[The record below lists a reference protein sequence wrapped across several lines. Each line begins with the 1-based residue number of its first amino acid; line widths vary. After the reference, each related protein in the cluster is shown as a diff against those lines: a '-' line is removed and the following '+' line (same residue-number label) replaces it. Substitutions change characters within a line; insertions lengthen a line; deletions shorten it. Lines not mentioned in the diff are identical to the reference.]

1 MMSDWQQFLKES
13 DAEMRRNNLHR
24 GVTYTPVAGE
34 LTIKVVQE
42 YVEGF
47 GYLGCGAKEVVTAV
61 QRDERGVKRALATLV
76 EDGVLTVKESA
87 TRGPKASK
95 RKTYFPVVQTGPV
108 TVSLPDYAED
118 YYLTTDENEHGAG
131 GGRAIQGARGRAAE
145 PAGSRVIDY

>member
-1 MMSDWQQFLKES
+1 MSDWAQFLNES

-24 GVTYTPVAGE
+24 GITYTPVEGT
-34 LTIKVVQE
+34 LTIKAVQE

-47 GYLGCGAKEVVTAV
+47 GYLGCGAKEVVGAV

-95 RKTYFPVVQTGPV
+95 RKVYFPVVQTGPIV
-108 TVSLPDYAED
+108 VSLPDYAAEH
-118 YYLTTDENEHGAG
+118 YLTTDENEYGAG
-131 GGRAIQGARGRAAE
+131 GGRAIAGARGRAGE
-145 PAGSRVIDY
+145 PAGSRVIEY